1 MQKRECFK
9 ECLCC
14 DLNKIKKKI
23 KDENKIKRQNEMNKE
38 LSCDASCG
46 EKFPQ
51 NIKILFQKL
60 SSRIYIFITLNKE
73 QN

>member
-1 MQKRECFK
+1 MAIK
-9 ECLCC
+9 E
-14 DLNKIKKKI
+14 
-23 KDENKIKRQNEMNKE
+23 ENKIKRQNEMNEE

-51 NIKILFQKL
+51 NRKIFFQKL
-60 SSRIYIFITLNKE
+60 RSRIYIFITLNKE

>member
-1 MQKRECFK
+1 MQKTECFK

-14 DLNKIKKKI
+14 DLNKIKQEI
-23 KDENKIKRQNEMNKE
+23 KDENKIKRQNEMNGE

-46 EKFPQ
+46 EKSPQ
-51 NIKILFQKL
+51 NRKILFLKL
-60 SSRIYIFITLNKE
+60 STRISIFVTLNKE